1 MNNMSELNYRNA
13 TTSDIAKLRLL
24 GLNSYGQFKNQ
35 LSDDNWKKLET
46 YLESENTYVDLL
58 NKSIGFVS
66 EMNGEIIG
74 MAFLVSS
81 GNPTDIFQKEW
92 AYLRMVGVHT
102 KFAGKGIGKN
112 LTQMCIDRARMMNE
126 EKLALHTSEFMDA
139 ARHMYE
145 AAGFYKYKELEPRLG
160 KKYWLYLL
168 EF

>member
-1 MNNMSELNYRNA
+1 MSNMSELSYRNA
-13 TTSDIAKLRLL
+13 TTADIVRLRLL

-35 LSDDNWKKLET
+35 LSCDNWKKLET

-58 NKSIGFVS
+58 SKSIGFVC
-66 EMNGEIIG
+66 EMEDEIIG

-81 GNPTDIFQKEW
+81 GNPTDIFQKDW
-92 AYLRMVGVHT
+92 AYLRMIGVHT
-102 KFAGKGIGKN
+102 RFAGKGIGKN
-112 LTQMCIDRARMMNE
+112 LTQMCIHRAKIMNE
-126 EKLALHTSEFMDA
+126 KTLALHTSEFMDA
-139 ARHMYE
+139 ARHIYE